1 MGAKEAQPMI
11 LWKCASYKH
20 EKMLVIVCRNIVAVI
35 IILAVIIQKQ
45 VFSNQ
50 VDIPIN

>member
-35 IILAVIIQKQ
+35 IQKQ